1 MVAARSRRLR
11 ILAVT
16 TVVLALLGLALW
28 QLHDR
33 LLARL
38 IAQAVEA
45 SGGRLTVDAIQ
56 GSLTDGLRVGRLSW
70 RDPAG
75 LQLDLEA
82 ARLRL
87 RWPELLRGRVSIS
100 SLAAERLVLGLPA
113 GDGPPALPAT
123 IALPMPFELRAARLE
138 RLRIEVAGGPPVEL
152 SALELRADYEPA
164 RASWRVHR
172 LALRSP
178 WGDAYLSGTVDDAP
192 PYRVRASAAAT
203 AAWRGL
209 RLAAT
214 ASGPLAELSVK
225 IDARPA
231 GPASPDAVLK
241 ASGTVLPLGPRL
253 FGPVVLQARALTAA
267 DLGLAGPRAG
277 LFDGEGEL
285 DWRSD
290 APGDGMRLSFDVRN
304 RAPAPLDLGGLPLA
318 SASGRLLWRDRVW
331 RVDELRAR
339 TGGAGARE
347 GTIAGWFA
355 IDPAQSIATPW
366 ASLPGVRAALEIA
379 GLSAPAIDSRL
390 PPAHLSGRVAIA
402 ERHIEIDLG
411 DADRGAAAL
420 RAAARLEGERLTI
433 ERARLGGV
441 PGLGGAVIQAS
452 GSVQAVAPWTL
463 ALEGSAEQLDLALL
477 HDRLAGWPGGPP
489 RGRVDLRW
497 AIAGVPGD
505 AAHPRALALRLAIER
520 GSLQDAPLRG
530 RASANLASDRL
541 AEIDATIE
549 HGPNRLQLSGALG
562 RSGDRLDWQL
572 QAAQAGLLGRLA
584 GRDDVEGALQAR
596 GSWRGSADDPDL
608 EVEANG
614 SRLRVAGV
622 SAARGTL
629 ALRLARDRLT
639 VRAQAQTLQSG
650 DRRIEQ
656 IGLEGEG
663 SMGAHEGRLVLRQGP
678 HEASLTLRGGLSDA
692 RWQGRVMAFALRG
705 PLPAR
710 LREPVD
716 LAISAQAL
724 RLGACTLE
732 GDAGTVRLE
741 SLALEA
747 GRWRIAGSASLRQ
760 LARAAEA
767 LGFERPVP
775 AAEFDLDAL
784 TVDVSARL
792 QGTGPADL
800 DGSVAINARPP
811 PGVPGAIEA
820 SLTLR
825 AGELAGS
832 LAMTLPTLAVVN
844 RWIGPEW
851 SLDGRLTLAARV
863 SGTLAAP
870 RLLGD
875 VRGEA
880 LRLEQRSLGW
890 RLGAGTLAARFDG
903 DTLQLDSLRLHAG
916 PAAIAAAARA
926 DPSAATDLPAGA
938 LQLTGT
944 LRGADRSGRFSLRAR
959 SVSVPFGP
967 GQRLVVS
974 GEADVASLAGRFDL
988 KGRVRADEGLIEL
1001 RGGDAPSLPDDI
1013 EIATARPPA
1022 AGAGA
1027 ALAARPARPVG
1038 DSSLRLVADLA
1049 VDLGD
1054 RLRVRGSGVDARL
1067 GGSLVLR
1074 GTLPDAP
1081 RAFGTVTVRDGSYT
1095 AYGQKLVIERGRAV
1109 FNGPIDNPALDIVA
1123 LRPNLPVQ
1131 AGVAVTGTVL
1141 SPRVRLTSR
1150 PDMSDAERLSWL
1162 VLGVAPE
1169 GAQTGAQTAALQA
1182 AAATLFGSNDGGL
1195 AAALGLDVLTVR
1207 AAGVIDPFAPS
1218 AVLGGFGAG
1227 GAAPGQVGANPTV
1240 TPSLASQNVVAI
1252 GKRLSSKVVVTYEQ
1266 GLRGIWNLLR
1276 IQYEL
1281 TDRLSVRA
1289 QTGSESAI
1297 DLLWRLSFD

>member
-1 MVAARSRRLR
+1 MAAARSRRLR
-11 ILAVT
+11 GLAVAT
-16 TVVLALLGLALW
+16 LVLALLGLALW

-33 LLARL
+33 LLVRL
-38 IAQAVEA
+38 LAQAVQA
-45 SGGRLTVDAIQ
+45 SGGRLTVDAIE
-56 GSLTDGLRVGRLSW
+56 GSLTEGLKVGRVRW
-70 RDPAG
+70 RDAEG
-75 LQLDLEA
+75 LQVDLET

-87 RWPELLRGRVSIS
+87 RWPELLRGRVSIA
-100 SLAAERLVLGLPA
+100 SLAAESLVLRLPA
-113 GDGPPALPAT
+113 SDGPPALPAT

-138 RLRIEVAGGPPVEL
+138 RLRIETADARRVEL
-152 SALELRADYEPA
+152 SALELRADYDPA
-164 RASWRVHR
+164 RATWRVHR

-178 WGDAYLSGTVDDAP
+178 WGDAHLSGTVDDAA
-192 PYRVRASAAAT
+192 PYRVRASLGAT

-209 RLAAT
+209 RLVAT
-214 ASGPLAELSVK
+214 ASGPLAELAVRL
-225 IDARPA
+225 DARPA
-231 GPASPDAVLK
+231 EPAGADALLK
-241 ASGTVLPLGPRL
+241 ASATVRPLGPRL
-253 FGPVVLQARALTAA
+253 LGPVALQARAIAAA
-267 DLGLAGPRAG
+267 DLGLTAPRTG
-277 LFDGEGEL
+277 VFDGEGEL

-290 APGDGMRLSFDVRN
+290 APGDGMRLNFDLRN
-304 RAPAPLDLGGLPLA
+304 RAPGPLDRGGVPLA
-318 SASGRLLWRDRVW
+318 AVSGRLLWRDRVW

-339 TGGAGARE
+339 TGGAGAGE

-355 IDPAQSIATPW
+355 IDPAQPVVTPW
-366 ASLPGVRAALEIA
+366 ATLPGLRATLDVA

-390 PPAHLSGRVAIA
+390 PPSRLSGRVAIA
-402 ERHIEIDLG
+402 ERHVEVDLG
-411 DADRGAAAL
+411 DAQRGGASL
-420 RAAARLEGERLTI
+420 RAAARLDGERLTV
-433 ERARLGGV
+433 ERARLAGL
-441 PGLGGAVIQAS
+441 PGLEGAVVQAS
-452 GSVQAVAPWTL
+452 GGVQVVAPWKL
-463 ALEGSAEQLDLALL
+463 ALEGSVEQLDLAVLQG
-477 HDRLAGWPGGPP
+477 RLTGWPGAPL
-489 RGRVDLRW
+489 RGRIDARW
-497 AIAGVPGD
+497 ALAGEPGD
-505 AAHPRALALRLAIER
+505 ATHPRSLALRVSIDR

-530 RASANLASDRL
+530 RASATLAADRL
-541 AEIDATIE
+541 AGIEATLE
-549 HGPNRLQLSGALG
+549 HGPNRLQLAGDLG
-562 RSGDRLDWQL
+562 RAGDRLDWQL

-584 GRDDVEGALQAR
+584 GRDDIEGAVQAR
-596 GSWRGSADDPDL
+596 GSWRGTTDDPDL
-608 EVEANG
+608 EIEASG
-614 SRLRVAGV
+614 TRLRAAGIG
-622 SAARGTL
+622 AARATI
-629 ALRLARDRLT
+629 ALRLARERLA

-650 DRRIEQ
+650 DRRIEWL
-656 IGLEGEG
+656 GLDGEG
-663 SMGAHEGRLVLRQGP
+663 TPSAHEGRLVLRQGA
-678 HEASLTLRGGLSDA
+678 HEASLTLRGGLSQA
-692 RWQGRVMAFALRG
+692 RWQGRVMAFALAG

-716 LAISAQAL
+716 LELSAQGL
-724 RLGACTLE
+724 RLGACVIE
-732 GDAGTVRLE
+732 GDVGTARVE
-741 SLALEA
+741 SLALDA

-784 TVDVSARL
+784 AVELSARL

-800 DGSVAINARPP
+800 DGSVAISARPP

-825 AGELAGS
+825 TGDLGGS
-832 LAMTLPTLAVVN
+832 VSMTLPTLTVVN

-890 RLGAGTLAARFDG
+890 RLGAGTLVARFDG
-903 DTLQLDSLRLHAG
+903 DSLQLDSLRLHAG
-916 PAAIAAAARA
+916 PAAIAAAGRA
-926 DPSAATDLPAGA
+926 GAADTAALPAGA
-938 LQLTGT
+938 LQLAGT

-959 SVSVPFGP
+959 SVTVPFGP

-974 GEADVASLAGRFDL
+974 GEADVTSQAGRFDL

-1001 RGGDAPSLPDDI
+1001 RGGDAPSLPDDV
-1013 EIATARPPA
+1013 EIVTARPAA

-1027 ALAARPARPVG
+1027 AAAPRAARAVG

-1049 VDLGD
+1049 VDLGE

-1081 RAFGTVTVRDGSYT
+1081 RAFGTVTVRDGSYS
-1095 AYGQKLVIERGRAV
+1095 AYGQNLSIERGRAV
-1109 FNGPIDNPALDIVA
+1109 FNGAIDNPALDIVA
-1123 LRPNLPVQ
+1123 MRPNLPVQ
-1131 AGVAVTGTVL
+1131 VGVAVTGTVL

-1169 GAQTGAQTAALQA
+1169 GAQSGAQSAALKA

-1207 AAGVIDPFAPS
+1207 ASGGVDPFAP
-1218 AVLGGFGAG
+1218 AAALGSFGAG
-1227 GAAPGQVGANPTV
+1227 GAAPGQVGGNPTV
-1240 TPSLASQNVVAI
+1240 TPTLASQNVVAI

-1289 QTGSESAI
+1289 QTGTESAI